1 MSSQHKMIL
10 KVIAQKANKYLVAWN
25 NHSQEWLNEE
35 DISPY
40 ALDIYRQIGDLNKE
54 IVIPMENP
62 KSALIY
68 CRSTTGN
75 NDIQKNISGN
85 YCKEKGFHIEY
96 LLKDF
101 VSGRKMKN
109 MDSELGAFV
118 PYLNS
123 ENVIIVSNPEVLG
136 KDIFKVI
143 GFLCEMF
150 RKDVEVHFVEQN
162 IVWNKETTPEE
173 KFKIRQILNKEE
185 FKSDQLSKDYRVKQ
199 MRLRMKGHKTGK
211 PPFGFKAI
219 KIKGVRKFV
228 SHTKEQKNIND
239 IMSLY
244 RILSSEKKHT
254 KKEIY
259 EKISVSLKKENILF
273 ENPNFIKKIIVKQEK
288 IMSKSMELLENQI
301 SSVRI

>member
-1 MSSQHKMIL
+1 MSSKHKMIL
-10 KVIAQKANKYLVAWN
+10 KVIAQKANKYLVVWDN
-25 NHSQEWLNEE
+25 RFQEWLNEE

-40 ALDIYRQIGDLNKE
+40 ALDIYRQIEHLNKE
-54 IVIPMENP
+54 IVIPMEKP

-75 NDIQKNISGN
+75 NDSQRNISGN

-96 LLKDF
+96 LVKDD

-109 MDSELGAFV
+109 RNSELGAFV

-136 KDIFKVI
+136 KDIFQVV

-150 RKDVEVHFVEQN
+150 RKGIDIHFVEQN

-173 KFKIRQILNKEE
+173 KFKIRQILNNEE
-185 FKSDQLSKDYRVKQ
+185 FKSDQLSKEYRDKQ
-199 MRLRMKGHKTGK
+199 KRLRMKGHKTGT

-228 SHTKEQKNIND
+228 AHTKDQKIIND

-244 RILSSEKKHT
+244 RKLSSEKKHT
-254 KKEIY
+254 NKSIY
-259 EKISVSLKKENILF
+259 EKISVSLKKENSLLK
-273 ENPNFIKKIIVKQEK
+273 NPNFIKNIIVKQEK
-288 IMSKSMELLENQI
+288 IMSKSMELLQNQI
-301 SSVRI
+301 SSVSI

>member
-1 MSSQHKMIL
+1 MSSQHKMVL
-10 KVIAQKANKYLVAWN
+10 KVISQKANKYLVGWDN
-25 NHSQEWLNEE
+25 YFQEWLNEE

-40 ALDIYRQIGDLNKE
+40 TLNIYRQIEEMNKD
-54 IVIPMENP
+54 IVIPMENI

-75 NDIQKNISGN
+75 NESQKNISGN
-85 YCKEKGFHIEY
+85 YCKEKGIHIEY
-96 LLKDF
+96 LVKDNI
-101 VSGRKMKN
+101 SGRKMKN
-109 MDSELGAFV
+109 RNSELGAFV

-123 ENVIIVSNPEVLG
+123 ENVIIVSNPAVLG
-136 KDIFKVI
+136 KDIFQVI

-150 RKDVEVHFVEQN
+150 RKGIEVHFVEQN

-185 FKSDQLSKDYRVKQ
+185 FKSDQLSKEYRVKQ
-199 MRLRMKGHKTGK
+199 KRLQMKGHKTGK

-228 SHTKEQKNIND
+228 AHTKDQKIIND

-244 RILSSEKKHT
+244 KKLSSEKKYT
-254 KKEIY
+254 NKAIY
-259 EKISVSLKKENILF
+259 EKISVSLKKENVLL
-273 ENPNFIKKIIVKQEK
+273 ENTNFIKNIIVKQEK
-288 IMSKSMELLENQI
+288 NMSKSMELLEKQI
-301 SSVRI
+301 ISVRI

>member
-1 MSSQHKMIL
+1 MSSKDKMVL
-10 KVIAQKANKYLVAWN
+10 KVICQNSNKYLVVWD

-40 ALDIYRQIGDLNKE
+40 TLDIYRQIEELNKE

-75 NDIQKNISGN
+75 NESQKNISGN
-85 YCKEKGFHIEY
+85 YCKEKGIHIEY
-96 LLKDF
+96 LVKDD

-109 MDSELGAFV
+109 RNSELGAFV

-136 KDIFKVI
+136 KDIFQVI

-150 RKDVEVHFVEQN
+150 RKGIDVHFVKQK

-185 FKSDQLSKDYRVKQ
+185 FKSDQLSKEYRVKQ
-199 MRLRMKGHKTGK
+199 KRLQMKGHKTGK
-211 PPFGFKAI
+211 PQFGFKAI

-228 SHTKEQKNIND
+228 AHTKDQKIIND

-244 RILSSEKKHT
+244 KKLSSEKKYT
-254 KKEIY
+254 KKAIY
-259 EKISVSLKKENILF
+259 EQISVSLKKENVLL
-273 ENPNFIKKIIVKQEK
+273 ENTNFIKNIIVKQEK